1 VSLRLGFGS
10 DAFTYAIDPGLP
22 SGPNGAFSLDPEIKH
37 ETIWHGATLRPS
49 VGDDGGAA
57 WRWPKR

>member
-1 VSLRLGFGS
+1 MSLRLGFGS
-10 DAFTYAIDPGLP
+10 DAFSYAIDLGLP

-57 WRWPKR
+57 